1 MMHLCREVVWGRR
14 PQRARFVEGE
24 SELRDDVLS
33 EGEYQIHAAMQ
44 WDMPKLTVAV
54 FRWTLGKECV
64 ISHQGE
70 IRTAPAGMGNP
81 ESRMT
86 WSPAMHSPPPA
97 ESPEKTMLDG
107 ETGVCNA
114 PGGGCMRYR
123 SIRRLDHSN

>member
-1 MMHLCREVVWGRR
+1 M
-14 PQRARFVEGE
+14 
-24 SELRDDVLS
+24 
-33 EGEYQIHAAMQ
+33 
-44 WDMPKLTVAV
+44 
-54 FRWTLGKECV
+54 
-64 ISHQGE
+64 SHQGE

-123 SIRRLDHSN
+123 SIRRLDYCKVINLERRYVHDAMKS